1 MIHFWYQVYN
11 FCRQT
16 TKEVAQKLLI
26 DFGRLEADQ
35 KADGSLVTEA
45 DKWADRKIREAIKQ
59 CFPTHGVLTEE
70 TEHFFPD
77 NDWCWVIDPIDGTTN
92 FTRGVSIWGISIGLL
107 YQGVPVFGFIYFPQI
122 QQTFHGYYYGDT
134 GLSGPKGSFVN
145 NNPIHT
151 SEASASLSQVF
162 TLCTR
167 SLQVL
172 DQNFP
177 CKVRITG
184 VTSYDLALVACG
196 ATLGTLEKSPKI
208 WDIAGGYPIICGAGG
223 SFIHLQNNHPFP
235 LTQGVNYS
243 EIGFP
248 CLAVA
253 QENLVSVFQSF
264 AQQIYSGKT
273 LGYIS

>member
-16 TKEVAQKLLI
+16 TQRIGEKLLT
-26 DFGRLEADQ
+26 DVGKLDATQ

-45 DKWADRKIREAIKQ
+45 DKWADAQMRQAIKQ

-70 TEHFFPD
+70 TEHVLPH

-92 FTRGVSIWGISIGLL
+92 FTRGFSVWSISIGLL
-107 YQGVPVFGFIYFPQI
+107 YHGMPVFGFVYFPQTR
-122 QQTFHGYYYGDT
+122 QTYHGYYYGNT
-134 GLSGPKGSFVN
+134 GLTGPQGSFLN
-145 NNPIHT
+145 NIPIHT
-151 SEASASLSQVF
+151 SQAQANHNHVF

-167 SLQVL
+167 SLKIL
-172 DQNFP
+172 PNDFP

-184 VTSYDLALVACG
+184 VTSYDLVLVACG

-208 WDIAGGYPIICGAGG
+208 WDIAGAYPILHGAGG
-223 SFIHLQNNHPFP
+223 KLVNLEANDVFP
-235 LTQGVNYS
+235 LKKGVDYGS
-243 EIGFP
+243 HGFY

-253 QENLVSVFQSF
+253 HENLISVFKALLS
-264 AQQIYSGKT
+264 
-273 LGYIS
+273 